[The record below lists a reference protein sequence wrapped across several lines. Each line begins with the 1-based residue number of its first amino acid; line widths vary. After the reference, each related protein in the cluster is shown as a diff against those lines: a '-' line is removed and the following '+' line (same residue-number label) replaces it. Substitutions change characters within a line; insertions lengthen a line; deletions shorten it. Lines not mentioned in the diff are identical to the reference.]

1 MKTAKE
7 IVDNKIKL
15 KNYSVGVDITYGIY
29 IEVKAESM
37 EAAKTRASLIASRLG
52 DSDRPK
58 GTYFVG
64 VKTHSE
70 TTLEDYNEDN

>member
-1 MKTAKE
+1 MKSIE
-7 IVDNKIKL
+7 NKK
-15 KNYSVGVDITYGIY
+15 YSVGVDITYCIY
-29 IEVKAESM
+29 IEVEAESL
-37 EAAKTRASLIASRLG
+37 EAGISRARLIASRLG

-70 TTLEDYNEDN
+70 TEV